1 MPKNK
6 KTRMRRVPGRE
17 ARSISGGPHP
27 LDFDLGGFS
36 VHDPEGLAKLIAR
49 EVEDQ
54 SDLTL
59 IVKRQESYLC
69 EAGIEAWEGQLLS
82 LDWGQW
88 PPKHCRGRVHKPSPD
103 RIEGKSEVMARLS
116 EEIGFTRTTLLKISG
131 QTFTRDGERIF
142 FLTMTWAVYRLLQA
156 WIRPDRRDAL
166 DRVALS
172 PDTRRRRREYL
183 AYLEREVGRLRA
195 RRTAKHDL
203 AYDIDPAV
211 QDEVEAFRQFVQ
223 RKGLPH
229 GRVQLGQ
236 LRVFDP
242 IIGWRRLRNALT
254 ADDSRDALVRLVKQG
269 YLRERELVK
278 AEVREVGPGVK

>member
-6 KTRMRRVPGRE
+6 KTRMRRIPGRK
-17 ARSISGGPHP
+17 ARTISGGPHP

-59 IVKRQESYLC
+59 VNKRQESYLC
-69 EAGIEAWEGQLLS
+69 EEGIEAWEGQLLC
-82 LDWGQW
+82 LDWGEL

-103 RIEGKSEVMARLS
+103 SLEGKSEVMARLS

-131 QTFTRDGERIF
+131 QTFTISGERTF
-142 FLTMTWAVYRLLQA
+142 PLTMTWAVYQLLQA

-183 AYLEREVGRLRA
+183 AYLKREVARLRA
-195 RRTAKHDL
+195 RRAARHDF
-203 AYDIDPAV
+203 AFDIDPAV
-211 QDEVEAFRQFVQ
+211 RDEVELFRQFVQ

-229 GRVQLGQ
+229 GRVQLGE

-242 IIGWRRLRNALT
+242 IIGWRRLRHTLT
-254 ADDSRDALVRLVKQG
+254 SDDSREALVRLVKQG